1 MSNFNFTLERAKTLV
16 RGSEQL
22 ALALSLIHEQDLNAE
37 QYSSLQ
43 SMTCTLLSRLISDL
57 ETVVTVIGVIELQ
70 GGMGEAPMQD
80 A

>member
-1 MSNFNFTLERAKTLV
+1 MSNPDFTLERAKTLV
-16 RGSEQL
+16 RQSSQL

>member
-1 MSNFNFTLERAKTLV
+1 MSNPDFTLERTKTLV
-16 RGSEQL
+16 RQSEQL

-43 SMTCTLLSRLISDL
+43 AMTCTLLSRLIGDL
-57 ETVVTVIGVIELQ
+57 ETIITTIGVIEIQ

>member
-1 MSNFNFTLERAKTLV
+1 MSNPDFTLERAKTLV
-16 RGSEQL
+16 RQSEQL

-43 SMTCTLLSRLISDL
+43 TMACTLLSRLIGDL
-57 ETVVTVIGVIELQ
+57 ETITTTIGIIEIQ
-70 GGMGEAPMQD
+70 GGMGEAPMRD

>member
-1 MSNFNFTLERAKTLV
+1 MSNPDFTLERAKTLV
-16 RGSEQL
+16 RQSSQL

-37 QYSSLQ
+37 QYSTLQ
-43 SMTCTLLSRLISDL
+43 SMTCALLSRLIDDL
-57 ETVVTVIGVIELQ
+57 EATVTIIGVIEIQ